1 MQLLG
6 LVQTY
11 FEIIHVVY
19 FLTINFKGQGVASTN
34 VDYLEQEHLDLWLF
48 QLGSKKSPKES
59 KLLAGTGN
67 SELLLVQILPQNGL
81 KLCKM

>member
-48 QLGSKKSPKES
+48 QLSSKKVQRSQNCWLEQAIRNCCLFKFYPKM
-59 KLLAGTGN
+59 
-67 SELLLVQILPQNGL
+67 V
-81 KLCKM
+81 